1 MSTKPVLPLDE
12 WIAKSLAL
20 VQLRVNL
27 RTNLEAMTEIS
38 ELYVEDLTRLNMI
51 MVRQCLQDL
60 EDEKCTTATR

>member
-1 MSTKPVLPLDE
+1 MSTKPVLTLDE
-12 WIAKSLAL
+12 WIAKSHAL

-38 ELYVEDLTRLNMI
+38 ELYVEGLTRLNMI